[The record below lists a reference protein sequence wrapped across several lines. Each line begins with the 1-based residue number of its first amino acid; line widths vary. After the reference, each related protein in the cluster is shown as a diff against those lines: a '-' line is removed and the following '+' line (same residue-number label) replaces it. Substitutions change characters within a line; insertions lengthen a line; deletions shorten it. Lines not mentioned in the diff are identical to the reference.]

1 MFIKKGKGMS
11 RVSDPMGPYSKED
24 ITNVNID
31 YRGLVA
37 FAKDKGVPV
46 CNLSDEEENL
56 FIKGSDMDKVRAIAI
71 K

>member
-1 MFIKKGKGMS
+1 MS
-11 RVSDPMGPYSKED
+11 RVSDPMGPYLKED
-24 ITNVNID
+24 IPNVNID

-46 CNLSDEEENL
+46 CNLSDEEKNL
-56 FIKGSDMDKVRAIAI
+56 FISGSDIDKVRAVAI